1 MPQPTSHLFAYVR
14 TVSDFRPDVTAIVL
28 FGLEVKDDD
37 PVYLLIRFE
46 DYGKLQIEGDHLI
59 LGLDEALESA
69 EFEYGILPNDWR
81 VMSEAEIQR
90 IDSNI
95 RSSDLP
101 V

>member
-1 MPQPTSHLFAYVR
+1 M
-14 TVSDFRPDVTAIVL
+14 L

-69 EFEYGILPNDWR
+69 EFEYGILQ
-81 VMSEAEIQR
+81 MIGE
-90 IDSNI
+90 
-95 RSSDLP
+95 
-101 V
+101 

>member
-46 DYGKLQIEGDHLI
+46 DYGCRRRCRGD
-59 LGLDEALESA
+59 
-69 EFEYGILPNDWR
+69 P
-81 VMSEAEIQR
+81 VAEISLPQ
-90 IDSNI
+90 
-95 RSSDLP
+95 SDP
-101 V
+101 S